1 MQLRRFE
8 VLFILNETLLSQVVQ
23 ALFGFLQTL
32 FILCLIGTIMD

>member
-23 ALFGFLQTL
+23 ALFAFLQTL
-32 FILCLIGTIMD
+32 FILCLIGAIMD